1 MKTFAVI
8 GLGRFGTSL
17 AITLC
22 RMGHEVLAIDEDEK
36 KVEEIIEFVTHAV
49 QADAKDEQALKEL
62 DIKNFDAVIVSV
74 GKNIQ
79 ASIWVTVILKEM
91 GVKKVIAKAQTEL
104 HGKVLSRVGADKVVF
119 PERDMGERVA
129 RALVSDN
136 IMEQITLSPEHSIIE
151 MIAPPKFIGKT
162 LQDIALGR
170 EFGVTVLA
178 IRRGKEILI
187 SPNAKTEIIEG
198 DLLVIIGRNEQLEK
212 MEKLMNE

>member
-79 ASIWVTVILKEM
+79 ASIWVTVMLKEM

>member
-62 DIKNFDAVIVSV
+62 DIKNFDAVIVSI
-74 GKNIQ
+74 GKDIQ
-79 ASIWVTVILKEM
+79 ASIWVTVMLKEM

>member
-74 GKNIQ
+74 GKE
-79 ASIWVTVILKEM
+79 ASIWVTVMLKEM

-136 IMEQITLSPEHSIIE
+136 IIEQITLSPEHSIIE

-187 SPNAKTEIIEG
+187 SPNAKTEIMEG

>member
-74 GKNIQ
+74 GKE
-79 ASIWVTVILKEM
+79 ASIWVTVMLKEM

>member
-62 DIKNFDAVIVSV
+62 DIKNFDAVIVSI
-74 GKNIQ
+74 GKE
-79 ASIWVTVILKEM
+79 ASIWVTVMLKEM

-136 IMEQITLSPEHSIIE
+136 IIEQITLSPEHSIIE